1 MIRRRSPMRAG
12 IERAARPLRLG
23 GIGRKKRSVRHRGN
37 IMKQICAALV
47 ITAGL
52 WLVTGCNAQ
61 ATSDGTTASLGERLQ
76 SLVFDF
82 GRQALAAFL
91 F

>member
-1 MIRRRSPMRAG
+1 
-12 IERAARPLRLG
+12 
-23 GIGRKKRSVRHRGN
+23 
-37 IMKQICAALV
+37 MKQICAALV